1 MFDGFIII
9 EMSARTPDTVFK
21 AIADP
26 TRREILRLLKA
37 GPRNAGD
44 LAGEFDVTNGAMSH
58 HFNVLK
64 AAGLIRSERDGQQII
79 YSLNITVF
87 EDAAM
92 MLTELFNVKKPR
104 K

>member
-1 MFDGFIII
+1 MPA
-9 EMSARTPDTVFK
+9 SPSDTLFK

-37 GPRNAGD
+37 GPKNAGE
-44 LAGEFDVTNGAMSH
+44 LAHEFDVTNGAMSH

-64 AAGLIRSERDGQQII
+64 AADLVRAERDGQQII
-79 YSLNITVF
+79 YSLNLTVF

-92 MLTELFNVKKPR
+92 MLAELFSVRKPR